1 MTRFLTLYSPI
12 KFHNNMSNLNEL
24 KEFIMQIEFLT
35 ALKNLRLAA
44 GVLQGASQT
53 AMMGLL
59 ILLKYTE

>member
-1 MTRFLTLYSPI
+1 MNT
-12 KFHNNMSNLNEL
+12 

-44 GVLQGASQT
+44 GVLHGASQT

-59 ILLKYTE
+59 ILLHYDGVVDLAQVH